1 MTQVIM
7 VVKSS
12 LANLKHFEGKW
23 KSGPTRTIR
32 VAIALADE
40 ILAYARRLDSGD
52 KSLDTTELA
61 VLKAEL
67 EALKSE
73 RGYLADLKRRTLH

>member
-1 MTQVIM
+1 MTHMIM
-7 VVKSS
+7 VVESS

-32 VAIALADE
+32 VPIELADE

-52 KSLDTTELA
+52 KSHDTIELNK
-61 VLKAEL
+61 LKAEL
-67 EALKSE
+67 ETLKSE
-73 RGYLADLKRRTLH
+73 GG